1 MEHPFREF
9 YMAAAGLMGECCTA
23 YAWDIVYWQSPHR
36 HCNPFRQRDKTMAHK
51 KTRST
56 TVICVRRDGKVVMAG
71 DGQVSLGETVV
82 KHSARKIRRL
92 GKKSDILAGFA
103 GSTADSLTLLEKFEQ
118 MLEKYS
124 NNLTR
129 AAVELAKEW
138 RTDRMLR
145 RLEALLVVADSEKT
159 LLLSGNGDVVE
170 PDDGVIA
177 IGSGGD
183 FARAAA
189 RALMMHTDM
198 EPAEIA
204 RVSMAIAADICVY
217 TNDKLA
223 MEELAGKAT

>member
-1 MEHPFREF
+1 
-9 YMAAAGLMGECCTA
+9 MA
-23 YAWDIVYWQSPHR
+23 Y
-36 HCNPFRQRDKTMAHK
+36 K

-56 TVICVRRDGKVVMAG
+56 TVLCVRRNGKVVMAG

-92 GKKSDILAGFA
+92 GKKADILAGFA

-118 MLEKYS
+118 MLDKYS

-145 RLEALLVVADSEKT
+145 RLEALLIVADAEKT

-170 PDDGVIA
+170 PDDGIIA

-189 RALMMHTDM
+189 RALIMHTDM
-198 EPAEIA
+198 DRESEVRFGKETVRRKTVLQKRFPPEI
-204 RVSMAIAADICVY
+204 SFQ
-217 TNDKLA
+217 
-223 MEELAGKAT
+223 KAPT